1 MSVILILLVLCS
13 AILMTSCESEQTI
26 VLNVYNWGEY
36 ISDGSEDTLDVNAA
50 FEEYYYKTYGVR
62 LEVNYTT
69 YASNEDL
76 YAKLK
81 SGATGYDVIIPS
93 DYMIQRMI
101 NENMLEKL
109 DFSNIP
115 LYDECIGEQYRSL
128 FYDEKNEYSV
138 PYTYGM
144 IGIIYNDKTV
154 NPADV
159 ESESWDLMW
168 NEKYKGQILQFNNSR
183 DAFGTAMYKAG
194 IDPNTENMDDWNLA
208 LDLLAKQKPI
218 VQSYVMDEIYN
229 KMEKEEA
236 WISAYYAG
244 DYLSMAENNE
254 NLSFYYPKDENGNYV
269 TNAFF
274 DAMCVPV
281 GCQNKEAAER
291 YINFMLSEEIAIA
304 NAEYI
309 YYASPNKLVY
319 ENSEYIEYLGE
330 DMEILYPEDLDFKEM
345 YQEYAYHDLNKDT
358 LQSVNELWEK
368 LKIEDSNVGNGLYIS
383 CAVILIGLVAYG
395 IFTYAR
401 KLRRQ
406 RFYK

>member
-254 NLSFYYPKDENGNYV
+254 NLSFYYPKDENGNYIV
-269 TNAFF
+269 
-274 DAMCVPV
+274 
-281 GCQNKEAAER
+281 Q
-291 YINFMLSEEIAIA
+291 A
-304 NAEYI
+304 NTGYKLTI
-309 YYASPNKLVY
+309 SFNSPNGFLPGT
-319 ENSEYIEYLGE
+319 E
-330 DMEILYPEDLDFKEM
+330 
-345 YQEYAYHDLNKDT
+345 
-358 LQSVNELWEK
+358 
-368 LKIEDSNVGNGLYIS
+368 NGLYR
-383 CAVILIGLVAYG
+383 GLDE
-395 IFTYAR
+395 
-401 KLRRQ
+401 
-406 RFYK
+406 